1 MDRRQDAY
9 KAFSKIKSQSKILN
23 SNQVKIT
30 WAPGKGIKNKE
41 YKDYWESDIGCS
53 FIPHKILLEQQDD
66 IDLDL
71 LEEGGMVDEDSIPD
85 RLKELRRL
93 KRQEKKEKE
102 LLLKQQQ
109 QQIQAAAAA
118 VAATST
124 NAAAVIAGTVAVNP
138 LIPFPATGYV
148 AAPPPPPP
156 IPPPLPLMTP
166 PTSTSFK
173 TNPPSLPPLPP
184 PLPLMTPPTSTSFQ
198 TNLPHPVPVSLNH
211 SIPMPVPPPP
221 PPMPGTL

>member
-9 KAFSKIKSQSKILN
+9 KAFAKIKSQSKILN

-41 YKDYWESDIGCS
+41 YKDYWESDIGSS
-53 FIPHKILLEQQDD
+53 FIPHKILLEQED
-66 IDLDL
+66 IDLDQ
-71 LEEGGMVDEDSIPD
+71 LEEGGMIDEDSIPE

-109 QQIQAAAAA
+109 QQIQAAAA

-148 AAPPPPPP
+148 AAPPPPP
-156 IPPPLPLMTP
+156 IPPPIPLMTP

-221 PPMPGTL
+221 PLTL